1 MQDKCLVLQSLL
13 LLSCLAFPT
22 SCTPAEEPVQEAT
35 QPLTPAEP
43 EKPQIGDWVLIPAG
57 EFTMGSNSTIVDQPA
72 LNTPEHTLEL
82 PDYEIMVY
90 EVTNGQWI
98 RFMTEGDY
106 EPEGNWRDLYSIGR
120 EDVPVSNLT
129 FDDAT
134 AYCEWDGGNR
144 LPSEAEWEK
153 AARGTEGLKYPWGDT
168 WDPANTNCNEMGYN
182 NIIDVGSVEGDKSP
196 YGVYD
201 MMGNVTEWTSDKLQ
215 PYQGSRARGD
225 NIFRQNYM
233 AVRGGSYAMRGA
245 SMSTYTR
252 AGYFA
257 KSQYGIG
264 FRCARDVE
272 VEEGSE
278 GQSQ

>member
-1 MQDKCLVLQSLL
+1 MQDKCWVLRFVFLIIALVLPI
-13 LLSCLAFPT
+13 SCAP
-22 SCTPAEEPVQEAT
+22 SEEPVQEVM

-43 EKPQIGDWVLIPAG
+43 EKPQVGDWVLIPAG
-57 EFTMGSNSTIVDQPA
+57 EFIMGSNNTIVDQPA
-72 LNTPEHTLEL
+72 LNTPEHTVEL

-98 RFMTEGDY
+98 RFMTEGEY

-134 AYCEWDGGNR
+134 AYCEVAGGR

-153 AARGTEGLKYPWGDT
+153 AARGTEGLKYPWGDS

-182 NIIDVGSVEGDKSP
+182 NIIDVGSIEGDKSP
-196 YGVYD
+196 FGVYD
-201 MMGNVTEWTSDKLQ
+201 MMGNVTEWTSERLR
-215 PYQGSRARGD
+215 PYEGSRARGD
-225 NIFRQNYM
+225 NMFRQPYI